1 MTYVKLQN
9 CFMKSFC
16 IIRYDLSKRMRK
28 AVLMVFIVLASLSA
42 VSGQQQVRQ
51 DKPPLR
57 ERLFFGGNIGLMFG
71 SYTNIDISPIIGL
84 WVLPR
89 IAVGAGPNFRYFK
102 DPYGSTTIYG
112 GKVFTE
118 ITFLQDL
125 NNLLPLGIHLGLFL
139 HGEYEGLSLES
150 AFFKSP
156 PYESDRFML
165 NTFLAG
171 GGIRQMLGPR
181 SSMNI
186 TFLWAFDDSGY
197 GIYGNPEI
205 RVSFMF

>member
-1 MTYVKLQN
+1 M
-9 CFMKSFC
+9 
-16 IIRYDLSKRMRK
+16 I
-28 AVLMVFIVLASLSA
+28 VFLVYAS
-42 VSGQQQVRQ
+42 VSVAIGQQLRQ
-51 DKPPLR
+51 GAPPIR

-71 SYTNIDISPIIGL
+71 SYTNIDVSPIVGF

-89 IAVGAGPNFRYFK
+89 IAVAAGPNFRYFK

-112 GKVFTE
+112 GKAYTE
-118 ITFLQDL
+118 IIFLQDL

-150 AFFKSP
+150 AFFKPP
-156 PYESDRFML
+156 PYESERFML

>member
-1 MTYVKLQN
+1 
-9 CFMKSFC
+9 MKPVC
-16 IIRYDLSKRMRK
+16 IRGYDLSERIRR
-28 AVLMVFIVLASLSA
+28 AGLMIVLLLVSVSA
-42 VSGQQQVRQ
+42 VSGQQVRQ
-51 DKPPLR
+51 EKPPLR
-57 ERLFFGGNIGLMFG
+57 ERLFFGGNVGLMFG
-71 SYTNIDISPIIGL
+71 SYTNIDISPIVGL

-89 IAVGAGPNFRYFK
+89 LAVGAGPDFRYYK

-112 GKVFTE
+112 GKVYTE
-118 ITFLQDL
+118 IVFLQDL
-125 NNLLPLGIHLGLFL
+125 NNILPLGIHLGLFL

-150 AFFKSP
+150 AFFKNP
-156 PYESDRFML
+156 PYESERFML

-181 SSMNI
+181 SAMNI

-205 RVSFMF
+205 RISFMF

>member
-1 MTYVKLQN
+1 
-9 CFMKSFC
+9 MKSFC
-16 IIRYDLSKRMRK
+16 TKRYVSAKRFLT
-28 AVLMVFIVLASLSA
+28 AGLIVLLVLAS
-42 VSGQQQVRQ
+42 VSVAIGQQVRQ
-51 DKPPLR
+51 EAPPIR

-71 SYTNIDISPIIGL
+71 SYTNIDVSPIVGF

-89 IAVGAGPNFRYFK
+89 IAVAAGPNFRYFK

-112 GKVFTE
+112 GKVYTE
-118 ITFLQDL
+118 IIFLQDL
-125 NNLLPLGIHLGLFL
+125 NNLIPLGIHLGLFL

-156 PYESDRFML
+156 PYESGRFML

>member
-1 MTYVKLQN
+1 
-9 CFMKSFC
+9 MKSFFFK
-16 IIRYDLSKRMRK
+16 RYDLLFGIRRAGLS
-28 AVLMVFIVLASLSA
+28 VILILAYFTMA
-42 VSGQQQVRQ
+42 YGQQVRQ
-51 DKPPLR
+51 EAPPLR

-71 SYTNIDISPIIGL
+71 SYTNIDVSPIIGL

-89 IAVGAGPNFRYFK
+89 IAVAAGPNFRYFK

-112 GKVFTE
+112 GKAYTE
-118 ITFLQDL
+118 IVFLQDL

-156 PYESDRFML
+156 PYESARFML

>member
-1 MTYVKLQN
+1 
-9 CFMKSFC
+9 MKSFC
-16 IIRYDLSKRMRK
+16 TKRYVSAKRF
-28 AVLMVFIVLASLSA
+28 LTSGLIVFLVLAS
-42 VSGQQQVRQ
+42 VSVAIGQQVRQ
-51 DKPPLR
+51 EAPPIR

-71 SYTNIDISPIIGL
+71 SYTNIDVSPIIGF

-89 IAVGAGPNFRYFK
+89 VAVAAGPNFRYFK

-112 GKVFTE
+112 GKVYTE
-118 ITFLQDL
+118 IIFLQDL

-156 PYESDRFML
+156 PYESGRFML

>member
-1 MTYVKLQN
+1 
-9 CFMKSFC
+9 MKSFC
-16 IIRYDLSKRMRK
+16 TKRYVSAKRFMTSG
-28 AVLMVFIVLASLSA
+28 LIVFLVLAS
-42 VSGQQQVRQ
+42 VSVAIGQQVRQ
-51 DKPPLR
+51 EAPPIR

-71 SYTNIDISPIIGL
+71 SYTNIDVSPIIGF

-89 IAVGAGPNFRYFK
+89 IAVAAGPNFRYFK

-112 GKVFTE
+112 GKVYTE
-118 ITFLQDL
+118 IIFLQDL

-156 PYESDRFML
+156 PYESERFML

>member
-1 MTYVKLQN
+1 
-9 CFMKSFC
+9 MKSFF
-16 IIRYDLSKRMRK
+16 IKRYNLLCGIQRAGLS
-28 AVLMVFIVLASLSA
+28 VILILAYFTMA
-42 VSGQQQVRQ
+42 YGQQVRQ
-51 DKPPLR
+51 EAPPLR

-71 SYTNIDISPIIGL
+71 SYTNIDVSPIIGL

-89 IAVGAGPNFRYFK
+89 IAVAAGPNFRYFK

-112 GKVFTE
+112 GKAYTE
-118 ITFLQDL
+118 IVFLQDL

-156 PYESDRFML
+156 PYESGRFML

>member
-1 MTYVKLQN
+1 
-9 CFMKSFC
+9 MKSFF
-16 IIRYDLSKRMRK
+16 IKRYDLLCGIRRAGLS
-28 AVLMVFIVLASLSA
+28 VILILAYFTMA
-42 VSGQQQVRQ
+42 YGQQVRQ
-51 DKPPLR
+51 EAPPLR

-71 SYTNIDISPIIGL
+71 SYTNIDVSPIIGL

-89 IAVGAGPNFRYFK
+89 IAVAAGPNFRYFK

-112 GKVFTE
+112 GKAYTE
-118 ITFLQDL
+118 IIFLQDL

-156 PYESDRFML
+156 PYESGRFML

>member
-1 MTYVKLQN
+1 
-9 CFMKSFC
+9 MKAVC
-16 IIRYDLSKRMRK
+16 IRGYDLSERIRMTG
-28 AVLMVFIVLASLSA
+28 LMIVLLLVIFSAAS
-42 VSGQQQVRQ
+42 GQQVRQ
-51 DKPPLR
+51 EKPPLR

-71 SYTNIDISPIIGL
+71 TYTNIDISPIVGL

-89 IAVGAGPNFRYFK
+89 LAIGAGPDFRYYK

-112 GKVFTE
+112 GKVYTE
-118 ITFLQDL
+118 IIFLQDL
-125 NNLLPLGIHLGLFL
+125 NNILPLGIHLGLFL

-150 AFFKSP
+150 AFFKYP

-181 SSMNI
+181 SAMNI

-205 RVSFMF
+205 RISFMF